1 MKRKL
6 NKDEIEDVLYKKRKL
21 NEKKVMI
28 VVIKDINLDALKK
41 IK

>member
-6 NKDEIEDVLYKKRKL
+6 NKDKIEDVLYKKRKL